1 MKQLTALLLPLAL
14 AFPVTPAQAADTG
27 PYVIVAA
34 GRTDYDFD
42 CYFFTSCSN
51 THANIGKLVGGY
63 QFGVFALEGSVTDWG
78 KGSTP
83 LRNSIRLR
91 SVGMNAAWHMRFG
104 SALQGV
110 LRAGAA
116 QVWQSRSDDGKANHL
131 EGTFGLGLSVGL
143 TPAVAVELAW
153 DTTTSAGK
161 NSGSVMAQA
170 VTAGLRL
177 RF

>member
-1 MKQLTALLLPLAL
+1 MKRLTTLLLPLAL
-14 AFPVTPAQAADTG
+14 ALASTPAPAADFG
-27 PYVIVAA
+27 PYAIVAV

-42 CYFFTSCSN
+42 CYFFSSCSN
-51 THANIGKLVGGY
+51 ARANTGKLVGGY
-63 QFGVFALEGSVTDWG
+63 QFGVFALEGSVSDWG
-78 KGSTP
+78 KGPTP
-83 LRNSIRLR
+83 LRNSIHLR
-91 SVGMNAAWHMRFG
+91 SMGINAAWHARFG
-104 SALQGV
+104 STVQGV

>member
-1 MKQLTALLLPLAL
+1 MNLLTALLLPLAL
-14 AFPVTPAQAADTG
+14 AIPTAQAQATDIG

-42 CYFFTSCSN
+42 CYFFTACAN
-51 THANIGKLVGGY
+51 TRANTGKLVGGY
-63 QFGVFALEGSVTDWG
+63 KFGGFALEGSISDWG

-91 SVGMNAAWHMRFG
+91 SVGLNAAWHMRFG
-104 SALQGV
+104 SNVQGV

-116 QVWQSRSDDGKANHL
+116 QVWQSRSDDGKANAL

-143 TPAVAVELAW
+143 TPAVALELAW
-153 DTTTSAGK
+153 DATTSAGK
-161 NSGSVMAQA
+161 NSGSVLAQA
-170 VTAGLRL
+170 ITAGLRL